1 MKPENL
7 KKLLHQ
13 NRHKLSKNHV
23 KEDQLNISYVKI
35 NDLKT
40 ANKASTFNIERN
52 KVIDEQLNKYMHPNS
67 IHIRLK
73 PYFDSGTWIKWIG
86 VLGDVTL
93 PNKTNLN
100 GSLLIDKISCYSDK
114 VEILDYH
121 AWLNIENI
129 KYIEHHN
136 QQLAI
141 GDYIQ
146 GISQVKQYGQGK
158 YGLAATYI
166 KKAGMFIGTNR
177 AETLVST
184 YDRQDSWVVELS
196 NNNLTKKNYSEN
208 FINKDLAEFASTG
221 AHVDAKFQPS
231 RYEKFQQR
239 LQNLQQGESD
249 DVLPLIDKNK
259 QEYTA
264 TVVRSR
270 AVKIPNIAHKMPQ
283 LEIKDVKVVD
293 SGRLV
298 FARYSLPYV
307 GDIKKLGELRT
318 DDQINFYSEAAPN
331 SSNSFNMVTNFE
343 LLTEHDFIPLPSNP
357 NAFLGYI
364 MWRHPEEGEST
375 YIANYQNW
383 ALAKQIHTEEIDHEI
398 DSIRPTS
405 NLTELELA
413 NNLSIDQKLVANAR
427 RQGLIKPVTSNGL
440 TRRYDSNAWNLLRQ
454 VIGAQDSTTIE
465 HLKQIYPIYTTDDI
479 VKKTGVDRSEVD
491 TRIRQ
496 EEFFP
501 LNGLHCSI
509 NIYGPKVFDLFKTR
523 KTVQDLLP
531 NKTGVVTKREIPVNK
546 SLHEVIEKAEAEN
559 KEKQKAEVTEPK
571 KPAIKF
577 SKRAEPKP
585 QITEPQPKVEE
596 STPVATSSII
606 IISTFA
612 DEKYDYVAADANK
625 AIAEIMAAAE
635 KTMVNKMLQ
644 VKDHTTGQPA
654 IISVKA
660 IMKMECKR

>member
-1 MKPENL
+1 MPFW
-7 KKLLHQ
+7 
-13 NRHKLSKNHV
+13 
-23 KEDQLNISYVKI
+23 
-35 NDLKT
+35 
-40 ANKASTFNIERN
+40 A
-52 KVIDEQLNKYMHPNS
+52 
-67 IHIRLK
+67 
-73 PYFDSGTWIKWIG
+73 
-86 VLGDVTL
+86 TL
-93 PNKTNLN
+93 C
-100 GSLLIDKISCYSDK
+100 G
-114 VEILDYH
+114 
-121 AWLNIENI
+121 
-129 KYIEHHN
+129 
-136 QQLAI
+136 
-141 GDYIQ
+141 
-146 GISQVKQYGQGK
+146 
-158 YGLAATYI
+158 AT
-166 KKAGMFIGTNR
+166 
-177 AETLVST
+177 
-184 YDRQDSWVVELS
+184 
-196 NNNLTKKNYSEN
+196 
-208 FINKDLAEFASTG
+208 
-221 AHVDAKFQPS
+221 
-231 RYEKFQQR
+231 
-239 LQNLQQGESD
+239 
-249 DVLPLIDKNK
+249 
-259 QEYTA
+259 
-264 TVVRSR
+264 
-270 AVKIPNIAHKMPQ
+270 
-283 LEIKDVKVVD
+283 
-293 SGRLV
+293 
-298 FARYSLPYV
+298 
-307 GDIKKLGELRT
+307 
-318 DDQINFYSEAAPN
+318 
-331 SSNSFNMVTNFE
+331 
-343 LLTEHDFIPLPSNP
+343 
-357 NAFLGYI
+357 
-364 MWRHPEEGEST
+364 PEEGEST

-596 STPVATSSII
+596 STPAATSSII

-644 VKDHTTGQPA
+644 VKDHATGQPA

-660 IMKMECKR
+660 IMKMELQ

>member
-13 NRHKLSKNHV
+13 NRHKPSKNHF
-23 KEDQLNISYVKI
+23 KEDQLNIRYIKI

-40 ANKASTFNIERN
+40 TNKASAFNIERN

-67 IHIRLK
+67 VHIRLK

-141 GDYIQ
+141 GDYIE

-166 KKAGMFIGTNR
+166 KKAGMFIGTNK

-184 YDRQDSWVVELS
+184 YDRQDSWVVELN
-196 NNNLTKKNYSEN
+196 NNNLTKKNYTEN
-208 FINKDLAEFASTG
+208 FLNKDLNEFASTG

-239 LQNLQQGESD
+239 LQKLQQGESD
-249 DVLPLIDKNK
+249 DVLPLVDKSK
-259 QEYTA
+259 KKYTA
-264 TVVRSR
+264 TVVRSH

-283 LEIKDVKVVD
+283 LEVKDVKVAD

-307 GDIKKLGELRT
+307 SDIKKLGELQT
-318 DDQINFYSEAAPN
+318 DDQISFFSEAAPS

-383 ALAKQIHTEEIDHEI
+383 ALANQIHTEEINHEI

-413 NNLSIDQKLVANAR
+413 NNLNIDQKLVGNAR
-427 RQGLIKPVTSNGL
+427 KQGLVNPVTSNGL
-440 TRRYDSNAWNLLRQ
+440 TRRYDSDAWNLLRQ

-465 HLKQIYPIYTTDDI
+465 QLKQIYPIYTTDDI
-479 VKKTGVDRSEVD
+479 VKKTGVDR
-491 TRIRQ
+491 R
-496 EEFFP
+496 
-501 LNGLHCSI
+501 NGLHCSI

-546 SLHEVIEKAEAEN
+546 SLHEVIEKAEAED
-559 KEKQKAEVTEPK
+559 KEKQVQKQETTPKTEPEVTEQK
-571 KPAIKF
+571 KPVIKF
-577 SKRAEPKP
+577 IKRAEPKTQP
-585 QITEPQPKVEE
+585 TEPQPKVEE
-596 STPVATSSII
+596 PIPATANSTI

-612 DEKYDYVAADANK
+612 DEKFDYATDDAKK
-625 AIAEIMAAAE
+625 AIADIMAAAE
-635 KTMVNKMLQ
+635 KTMVNKMLP

-660 IMKMECKR
+660 IMKMELQ

>member
-13 NRHKLSKNHV
+13 NRHKLSKNHF
-23 KEDQLNISYVKI
+23 KEDQLNIRYIKI

-40 ANKASTFNIERN
+40 TNKASAFNIERN

-67 IHIRLK
+67 VHIRLK

-121 AWLNIENI
+121 AWLNE
-129 KYIEHHN
+129 
-136 QQLAI
+136 
-141 GDYIQ
+141 
-146 GISQVKQYGQGK
+146 V
-158 YGLAATYI
+158 
-166 KKAGMFIGTNR
+166 
-177 AETLVST
+177 
-184 YDRQDSWVVELS
+184 
-196 NNNLTKKNYSEN
+196 
-208 FINKDLAEFASTG
+208 
-221 AHVDAKFQPS
+221 
-231 RYEKFQQR
+231 
-239 LQNLQQGESD
+239 
-249 DVLPLIDKNK
+249 
-259 QEYTA
+259 
-264 TVVRSR
+264 
-270 AVKIPNIAHKMPQ
+270 
-283 LEIKDVKVVD
+283 KDVKVVD

-318 DDQINFYSEAAPN
+318 DDQISFYSEAAPN

-405 NLTELELA
+405 NLTEPELA
-413 NNLSIDQKLVANAR
+413 TNLNIDQKLIANAR
-427 RQGLIKPVTSNGL
+427 KQGLIKPVTSNGL
-440 TRRYDSNAWNLLRQ
+440 TIRYDSNAWNLLRQ
-454 VIGAQDSTTIE
+454 VIGAQDNTTIE

-531 NKTGVVTKREIPVNK
+531 NKTGVATKREIPVNK

-596 STPVATSSII
+596 STPAATSSII

-625 AIAEIMAAAE
+625 AIAEIIAAAE

-660 IMKMECKR
+660 IMKMECK

>member
-1 MKPENL
+1 
-7 KKLLHQ
+7 
-13 NRHKLSKNHV
+13 
-23 KEDQLNISYVKI
+23 
-35 NDLKT
+35 
-40 ANKASTFNIERN
+40 
-52 KVIDEQLNKYMHPNS
+52 MHPNS

-121 AWLNIENI
+121 AWLNE
-129 KYIEHHN
+129 
-136 QQLAI
+136 
-141 GDYIQ
+141 
-146 GISQVKQYGQGK
+146 V
-158 YGLAATYI
+158 
-166 KKAGMFIGTNR
+166 
-177 AETLVST
+177 
-184 YDRQDSWVVELS
+184 
-196 NNNLTKKNYSEN
+196 
-208 FINKDLAEFASTG
+208 
-221 AHVDAKFQPS
+221 
-231 RYEKFQQR
+231 
-239 LQNLQQGESD
+239 
-249 DVLPLIDKNK
+249 
-259 QEYTA
+259 
-264 TVVRSR
+264 
-270 AVKIPNIAHKMPQ
+270 
-283 LEIKDVKVVD
+283 KDVKVVD

-318 DDQINFYSEAAPN
+318 DDQISFYSEAAPN

-413 NNLSIDQKLVANAR
+413 TNLNIDQKLIANAR
-427 RQGLIKPVTSNGL
+427 KQGLIKPVTSNGL

-454 VIGAQDSTTIE
+454 VIGAQDSTTI
-465 HLKQIYPIYTTDDI
+465 YTTDDI
-479 VKKTGVDRSEVD
+479 VK
-491 TRIRQ
+491 
-496 EEFFP
+496 
-501 LNGLHCSI
+501 
-509 NIYGPKVFDLFKTR
+509 
-523 KTVQDLLP
+523 
-531 NKTGVVTKREIPVNK
+531 KTGVVTKREIPVNK

-577 SKRAEPKP
+577 IKRAEPKP
-585 QITEPQPKVEE
+585 QLTEPQPKVEE
-596 STPVATSSII
+596 STPAATSSII

-660 IMKMECKR
+660 IMKMECK